1 MSYESNRVIIIKFM
15 YANYI
20 QSDPHK
26 NLHRAITPVIIE
38 INEFCF
44 FSYFGKG
51 TIEFRTVCNQCD
63 QQLKYFR
70 FHLE

>member
-1 MSYESNRVIIIKFM
+1 MNYDSNRVITIKFT

-20 QSDPHK
+20 QSDPHQ

-44 FSYFGKG
+44 LQN
-51 TIEFRTVCNQCD
+51 FRTVFV
-63 QQLKYFR
+63 LWFY
-70 FHLE
+70 